1 MIFVYENN
9 ITGSSVDVN
18 FKKTR
23 MKWKWG
29 MMMHLFLR
37 NASFRKLSLA
47 NIFSVFGDKLYYLAL
62 ITFVSTFEQA
72 NLAIGLVSISELF
85 PPLLSTFT
93 GYKADSTVNRGRYL
107 LISGIARSFMYLI
120 IGLTFTLQLSQ
131 WSILI
136 IAVILNFISDTL
148 GSYSS
153 GLTTPLT
160 VEVTGEK
167 DYPIASGFM
176 TGIGQIVGLIA
187 QFIGVSLLFIASY
200 SQLAF
205 INASTFFIS
214 VLILLLFF
222 KTNASLY
229 KRQVSQSAQS
239 TKQSAQLAQSDES
252 VSSTGYLSA
261 LKQSFTYL
269 KQEKQLLP
277 IIISILM
284 LNTALSSITPILQMM
299 IAGNVNLII
308 FSYSLTVTIVGA
320 VITVSMSIGGVFGVP
335 LLKNYRLQSITFNCL
350 IALTGFF
357 LTLFLQNIYM
367 ICVFLIPVGF
377 LVGVSIPKLSAWI
390 VGAVA
395 RENLAT
401 SIGIINTILVGIA
414 PLSTL
419 VFVTV
424 ASTTSPMVSVTIL
437 IMFSVVMAVIQ
448 VVSTLKERGKKLGV
462 RVGG

>member
-1 MIFVYENN
+1 M
-9 ITGSSVDVN
+9 
-18 FKKTR
+18 KTR
-23 MKWKWG
+23 WKWG
-29 MMMHLFLR
+29 MVMHLFLR

-72 NLAIGLVSISELF
+72 NLAIGLVSISELL
-85 PPLLSTFT
+85 PPLLSTYT

-120 IGLTFTLQLSQ
+120 IGLTFTLELSQ
-131 WSILI
+131 WTILI
-136 IAVILNFISDTL
+136 IAVILNFVSDTL

-160 VEVTGEK
+160 VEVIGEK
-167 DYPIASGFM
+167 DYPIASGFT
-176 TGIGQIVGLIA
+176 TGVAQIVGLIA
-187 QFIGVSLLFIASY
+187 QFMGVSLLFIASY
-200 SQLAF
+200 AQLAF

-214 VLILLLFF
+214 VLILFLFF
-222 KTNASLY
+222 KTNTSLY
-229 KRQVSQSAQS
+229 KRQLPQCNEVAQSSQSSQSA
-239 TKQSAQLAQSDES
+239 KS
-252 VSSTGYLSA
+252 VQSTGYLSA

-299 IAGNVNLII
+299 IAGNANLII

-320 VITVSMSIGGVFGVP
+320 VITVSMSLGGVFGVP
-335 LLKNYRLQSITFNCL
+335 LLKNYKLQSITFSCL
-350 IALTGFF
+350 IALACFF
-357 LTLFLQNIYM
+357 LTLFLKNIYL
-367 ICVFLIPVGF
+367 ICIFLIPVGF

-419 VFVTV
+419 VFVTI
-424 ASTTSPMVSVTIL
+424 ASTTSPMVSVTVL
-437 IMFSVVMAVIQ
+437 FVVSVVMAVIQ
-448 VVSTLKERGKKLGV
+448 LAGKVREREAKL
-462 RVGG
+462 RLRLEEE

>member
-1 MIFVYENN
+1 M
-9 ITGSSVDVN
+9 
-18 FKKTR
+18 KTR
-23 MKWKWG
+23 WKWG
-29 MMMHLFLR
+29 ILMHLFLR

-72 NLAIGLVSISELF
+72 NLAIGLVSISELL

-93 GYKADSTVNRGRYL
+93 GYKADSTINRGRYL
-107 LISGIARSFMYLI
+107 LISGIARSVMYLI

-153 GLTTPLT
+153 GLMTPLT

-167 DYPIASGFM
+167 DYPIASGFT
-176 TGIGQIVGLIA
+176 TGIAQIIGLIA

-200 SQLAF
+200 AQLAF

-214 VLILLLFF
+214 VLILLFFF
-222 KTNASLY
+222 KTNTSLY
-229 KRQVSQSAQS
+229 KRQLPQCDEVIQSSKSAKSMQS
-239 TKQSAQLAQSDES
+239 T
-252 VSSTGYLSA
+252 GFLSA

-320 VITVSMSIGGVFGVP
+320 VITVSMSVGGIFGVP
-335 LLKNYRLQSITFNCL
+335 LLKNYKLQSITFSCL

-357 LTLFLQNIYM
+357 LTLFLQNIYI
-367 ICVFLIPVGF
+367 ICVFLMPVGF

-419 VFVTV
+419 VFVTI

-437 IMFSVVMAVIQ
+437 IVFSVVMAVIQ
-448 VVSTLKERGKKLGV
+448 VVSTIKERGTKLGL
-462 RVGG
+462 RIEGE

>member
-1 MIFVYENN
+1 
-9 ITGSSVDVN
+9 
-18 FKKTR
+18 
-23 MKWKWG
+23 
-29 MMMHLFLR
+29 MMMHLFLK
-37 NASFRKLSLA
+37 NASFRNLSLA

-72 NLAIGLVSISELF
+72 NLAIGLVSISELL

-107 LISGIARSFMYLI
+107 LISGITRSIMYLI

-136 IAVILNFISDTL
+136 IAVILNFVSDTL

-153 GLTTPLT
+153 GLTTPLI

-167 DYPIASGFM
+167 DYPIASGFT
-176 TGIGQIVGLIA
+176 TGIAQIVGLIA
-187 QFIGVSLLFIASY
+187 QFIGVSLLFIASFA
-200 SQLAF
+200 QLAF

-222 KTNASLY
+222 KNNVSLY
-229 KRQVSQSAQS
+229 KRQIPQCDQAEINNNNEQA
-239 TKQSAQLAQSDES
+239 TQN
-252 VSSTGYLSA
+252 TRYLSA
-261 LKQSFTYL
+261 LRQSFTYL

-320 VITVSMSIGGVFGVP
+320 VITVSMSVGGVIGVP
-335 LLKNYRLQSITFNCL
+335 LLKNYKLQSITFSCL
-350 IALTGFF
+350 IALAGFF
-357 LTLFLQNIYM
+357 LTLFLQNIYI
-367 ICVFLIPVGF
+367 ICVFLLPIGF
-377 LVGVSIPKLSAWI
+377 LVGVSIPKLSSWI

-401 SIGIINTILVGIA
+401 SIGIMNTILVGIA

-419 VFVTV
+419 VFVTI
-424 ASTTSPMVSVTIL
+424 ASTTSPLVSVTIL
-437 IMFSVVMAVIQ
+437 FVASILMAVIHI
-448 VVSTLKERGKKLGV
+448 VSKLKERGVKLGL
-462 RVGG
+462 RVEGE

>member
-1 MIFVYENN
+1 
-9 ITGSSVDVN
+9 
-18 FKKTR
+18 
-23 MKWKWG
+23 
-29 MMMHLFLR
+29 MHLFLR

-62 ITFVSTFEQA
+62 ITFVSTFEHA
-72 NLAIGLVSISELF
+72 NLAIGLVSISELL

-107 LISGIARSFMYLI
+107 LISGIARSVMYLI

-176 TGIGQIVGLIA
+176 TGITQIVGLIA

-200 SQLAF
+200 AQLAF

-222 KTNASLY
+222 KTNTSLY
-229 KRQVSQSAQS
+229 KRQLTQCDEAVQSGQSTTQSAQS
-239 TKQSAQLAQSDES
+239 VESMQSK
-252 VSSTGYLSA
+252 GYLSA

-299 IAGNVNLII
+299 IAGNMNLII

-320 VITVSMSIGGVFGVP
+320 VITVSMSVGGVFGVP
-335 LLKNYRLQSITFNCL
+335 LLKNYKLQSITFSCL
-350 IALTGFF
+350 VALVCFF
-357 LTLFLQNIYM
+357 LTVFLQNIYI

-424 ASTTSPMVSVTIL
+424 ASTTSPRVSVTIL
-437 IMFSVVMAVIQ
+437 TVVSVAMAVIQ
-448 VVSTLKERGKKLGV
+448 VVSTIKERGKKLGV

>member
-1 MIFVYENN
+1 M
-9 ITGSSVDVN
+9 
-18 FKKTR
+18 KTR
-23 MKWKWG
+23 WKWG

-62 ITFVSTFEQA
+62 ITFVSTFEHA
-72 NLAIGLVSISELF
+72 NLAIGLVSISELL

-120 IGLTFTLQLSQ
+120 IGLTFTLELSQ
-131 WSILI
+131 WTILI
-136 IAVILNFISDTL
+136 IAVILNFVSDTL

-176 TGIGQIVGLIA
+176 TGIAQIVGLIA

-200 SQLAF
+200 AQLAF

-214 VLILLLFF
+214 VLILLFFF
-222 KTNASLY
+222 KTNNSLY
-229 KRQVSQSAQS
+229 RRQLPQCDEIVQSSQSA
-239 TKQSAQLAQSDES
+239 ES
-252 VSSTGYLSA
+252 MQSTGYLLA

-320 VITVSMSIGGVFGVP
+320 VITVSMSVGGVFGVP
-335 LLKNYRLQSITFNCL
+335 MLKNYNLQSITFSCL
-350 IALTGFF
+350 VALVCFF
-357 LTLFLQNIYM
+357 VTLFLQNIYI

-424 ASTTSPMVSVTIL
+424 ASTTSPMVSITVL
-437 IMFSVVMAVIQ
+437 FVVSVVMAIIQ
-448 VVSTLKERGKKLGV
+448 FVGKVKERGTKLGL
-462 RVGG
+462 RVGGE

>member
-1 MIFVYENN
+1 M
-9 ITGSSVDVN
+9 
-18 FKKTR
+18 KTR
-23 MKWKWG
+23 WKWG
-29 MMMHLFLR
+29 ILMHLFLR

-72 NLAIGLVSISELF
+72 NLAIGLVSISELL

-93 GYKADSTVNRGRYL
+93 GYKADSTINRGRYL
-107 LISGIARSFMYLI
+107 IISGIARSVMYLI

-153 GLTTPLT
+153 GLMTPLT

-167 DYPIASGFM
+167 DYPIASGFT
-176 TGIGQIVGLIA
+176 TGIAQIIGLIA

-200 SQLAF
+200 AQLAF

-214 VLILLLFF
+214 VLILLFFF

-229 KRQVSQSAQS
+229 KRQLPQCDEVIQSSKSAKSMQS
-239 TKQSAQLAQSDES
+239 TGFL
-252 VSSTGYLSA
+252 LA

-320 VITVSMSIGGVFGVP
+320 VITVSMSVGGIFGVP
-335 LLKNYRLQSITFNCL
+335 LLKNYKLQSITFSCL

-357 LTLFLQNIYM
+357 LTLFLQNIYI
-367 ICVFLIPVGF
+367 ICVFLMPVGF

-419 VFVTV
+419 VFVTI

-437 IMFSVVMAVIQ
+437 IVFSVVMAVIQ
-448 VVSTLKERGKKLGV
+448 VVSTIKERGTKLGL
-462 RVGG
+462 RVEGE